1 MNGFERRTQ
10 QKREAILAAAQEL
23 FMEQGITAVSVSE
36 IAQRAGVSPVTIF
49 KYFGDKLTLAREMLL
64 AYINDT
70 TAYYD
75 EMLDRDIP
83 FMEKMRLTMGLKEQG
98 ISLLGGAAREGV
110 AWEDP
115 VLQRLLREVSMVKG
129 VPLYLKLIECGK
141 REGAIDPTIPN
152 EAILDYFSMFLTLL
166 DQPDFMQHDA
176 DYMMGLVKL
185 SFYGLIGKASL

>member
-10 QKREAILAAAQEL
+10 QKRDAILAAAQEL
-23 FMEQGITAVSVSE
+23 FMEHGISAVSVSE

-70 TAYYD
+70 MASYD
-75 EMLDRDIP
+75 ELLDRDIP

-98 ISLLGGAAREGV
+98 ISLFGGSSRGGV

-115 VLQRLLREVSMVKG
+115 ILQRLLKEVSLVRG

-141 REGAIDPTIPN
+141 REGVIDPTIPN
-152 EAILDYFSMFLTLL
+152 AAILDYFLMFVTLI
-166 DQPDFMQHDA
+166 DHPDFMQHDA
-176 DYMMGLVKL
+176 DYLMGLVKL
-185 SFYGLIGKASL
+185 SFYGLIGKATL